1 MTRFQVNR
9 TSFIVPLVLSALAF
23 TLVIANIFAGV
34 RPSTDEN
41 ASAHI
46 FQLLIVSEVPFTAVF
61 LATSD
66 WRVHRWSVLLAVQV
80 VCVGVACLPVW
91 LAGY

>member
-1 MTRFQVNR
+1 MTRFRVNR

-23 TLVIANIFAGV
+23 TLVMTNILAGV

-46 FQLLIVSEVPFTAVF
+46 FQLLIVIEVPFIAVF
-61 LATSD
+61 LGTSD
-66 WRVHRWSVLLAVQV
+66 WRTRRWSVLLAVQV
-80 VCVGVACLPVW
+80 VCVGIACLPVW